1 MTGVTLAFRSLKP
14 IEIDEVGINYRK
26 TLNCSIYNMR
36 NKFLFDFFHSKG
48 IWALVNNNVA
58 ANLQYDKIDQLWKD
72 LEFRVDDSLRND
84 VYC

>member
-1 MTGVTLAFRSLKP
+1 
-14 IEIDEVGINYRK
+14 
-26 TLNCSIYNMR
+26 MR

-58 ANLQYDKIDQLWKD
+58 ANLQYEKIDQILKD

-84 VYC
+84 IYC